1 MRKKFKRADAIY
13 NSGPLALM
21 NAGLVEQEVDG
32 GDARDRP
39 PVRPRHV
46 VDVPWRD
53 VSDRPLDRVE
63 MEMSLRYRSRF
74 PSHYDDE
81 YLISQVVLFH
91 PVVNSAKTGVSCL
104 PEINAPVASIN
115 T

>member
-1 MRKKFKRADAIY
+1 MDFRVAQTSKKFQRADAIY

-46 VDVPWRD
+46 VDVPWGD

-63 MEMSLRYRSRF
+63 MEMSTRYRYNAF
-74 PSHYDDE
+74 H
-81 YLISQVVLFH
+81 LI
-91 PVVNSAKTGVSCL
+91 TM
-104 PEINAPVASIN
+104 N

>member
-1 MRKKFKRADAIY
+1 MSKKVIRRIRRAVAIY

-46 VDVPWRD
+46 VDVPRRD

-63 MEMSLRYRSRF
+63 MQMSLRYR
-74 PSHYDDE
+74 
-81 YLISQVVLFH
+81 
-91 PVVNSAKTGVSCL
+91 
-104 PEINAPVASIN
+104 
-115 T
+115 

>member
-1 MRKKFKRADAIY
+1 MDFRVAQMSKKFKRADAIY

-53 VSDRPLDRVE
+53 VSDRPLERVE

-74 PSHYDDE
+74 QSHYDE
-81 YLISQVVLFH
+81 YEPDFSSSSF
-91 PVVNSAKTGVSCL
+91 PSCR
-104 PEINAPVASIN
+104 
-115 T
+115 